1 MAVGPIV
8 TPKTDKERKSTKFL
22 YKEIKVR
29 SVSKLKYYSRQQDRD
44 KYNRLVSSQA
54 NIDSLVRSVL
64 DFLSKHKFDG
74 LDVDWEYPR
83 NGVDKVGYINLM
95 SSLKKALEPN
105 YLLSAAIPAGRW
117 ALEDGT

>member
-54 NIDSLVRSVL
+54 NIDSFVRSVL

-117 ALEDGT
+117 ALDDGT

>member
-54 NIDSLVRSVL
+54 NIDSFVRSVL